1 MNILGEIFG
10 LLKEIL
16 YTIGR
21 FCAGL
26 IGRAFGWFVDQSL
39 TDKLIIGNTGVAF
52 LAVVLPLVKYW
63 MWDSWIGVNN
73 PIGVYLIFISAIMF
87 FTIIFRGRY
96 VFALRIFVNTW
107 YLLAFLVKWWTNSF
121 CATAYFLSWG
131 FLFNILA
138 PVIFI
143 ALSLVAHSA
152 EQ

>member
-10 LLKEIL
+10 LIKEIL
-16 YTIGR
+16 YAAGR
-21 FCAGL
+21 FCGGL
-26 IGRAFGWFVDQSL
+26 IARVFGWFMDQSL
-39 TDKLIIGNTGVAF
+39 TDKLIIANTGVAF

-96 VFALRIFVNTW
+96 VFALRIIVNAW
-107 YLLAFLVKWWTNSF
+107 YLLAFLVKWWTNSL
-121 CATAYFLSWG
+121 CATQYYLSWG

-143 ALSLVAHSA
+143 ALSLVAHST

>member
-1 MNILGEIFG
+1 MNILSEIFG
-10 LLKEIL
+10 LIKEIL

-26 IGRAFGWFVDQSL
+26 IGRAFEWFMAQSFL
-39 TDKLIIGNTGVAF
+39 DRLIIANIGTAF

-73 PIGVYLIFISAIMF
+73 PIGVYLIFISGIMF
-87 FTIIFRGRY
+87 LTIIYRGRY
-96 VFALRIFVNTW
+96 VTVLRLVINAW

-121 CATAYFLSWG
+121 CATSYLLTWG

-143 ALSLVAHSA
+143 ALSLLVHAS
-152 EQ
+152 E